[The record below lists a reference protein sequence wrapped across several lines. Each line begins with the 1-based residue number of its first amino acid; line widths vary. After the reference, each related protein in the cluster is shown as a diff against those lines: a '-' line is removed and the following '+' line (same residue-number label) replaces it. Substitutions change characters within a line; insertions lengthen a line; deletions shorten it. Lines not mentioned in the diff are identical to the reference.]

1 MEDTKI
7 GVWECIATI
16 GCVNIIPL
24 VLTIPTFT
32 AQNFG
37 TGSMFHTIYSI
48 IIGAISLGILFRLFF
63 KFPGKDFFEISE
75 YAGGKF
81 LKYLSYII
89 VIAYLL
95 TSTVIVLSEFNEN
108 IRNILFKNAPSEYV
122 YLLFIVGMFFG
133 ILSGIKG
140 IFRTG
145 MIIGPIILSALLF
158 MFFALFENID
168 TTNYFPAFG
177 NSFSNFFVEGG
188 FRIEIFEGMFLILL
202 MGGQLT
208 NVKKA
213 SIGSFILVSF
223 IVLLVS
229 ALLFGIIPYPTTPEN
244 YFPFFELSRFISF
257 GRFVQRVEALYTLIW
272 LLAVYLYISLD
283 TSYITQILSKAFNI
297 KYPKRIMLLICMLI
311 FGITLLFKS
320 YITVLAVRKIFI
332 AYVIPFAAFLY
343 SLLIMVIAT
352 AKLRR
357 KENEKI

>member
-1 MEDTKI
+1 
-7 GVWECIATI
+7 
-16 GCVNIIPL
+16 
-24 VLTIPTFT
+24 
-32 AQNFG
+32 
-37 TGSMFHTIYSI
+37 
-48 IIGAISLGILFRLFF
+48 
-63 KFPGKDFFEISE
+63 
-75 YAGGKF
+75 
-81 LKYLSYII
+81 
-89 VIAYLL
+89 
-95 TSTVIVLSEFNEN
+95 
-108 IRNILFKNAPSEYV
+108 
-122 YLLFIVGMFFG
+122 
-133 ILSGIKG
+133 
-140 IFRTG
+140 
-145 MIIGPIILSALLF
+145 MIIGPIILSALIF

-177 NSFSNFFVEGG
+177 NSLSDFFVKGG
-188 FRIEIFEGMFLILL
+188 FRIEIFEGLFLILL

-244 YFPFFELSRFISF
+244 YFPFFELSRLISF

-311 FGITLLFKS
+311 FGITLLLKS
-320 YITVLAVRKIFI
+320 YITVLAIRKIFI
-332 AYVIPFAAFLY
+332 TYVIPFAAFLY
-343 SLLIMVIAT
+343 SLLIIIIAN

>member
-108 IRNILFKNAPSEYV
+108 IRNIL
-122 YLLFIVGMFFG
+122 YLINM
-133 ILSGIKG
+133 
-140 IFRTG
+140 
-145 MIIGPIILSALLF
+145 P
-158 MFFALFENID
+158 
-168 TTNYFPAFG
+168 
-177 NSFSNFFVEGG
+177 
-188 FRIEIFEGMFLILL
+188 
-202 MGGQLT
+202 
-208 NVKKA
+208 
-213 SIGSFILVSF
+213 
-223 IVLLVS
+223 
-229 ALLFGIIPYPTTPEN
+229 
-244 YFPFFELSRFISF
+244 
-257 GRFVQRVEALYTLIW
+257 
-272 LLAVYLYISLD
+272 
-283 TSYITQILSKAFNI
+283 
-297 KYPKRIMLLICMLI
+297 
-311 FGITLLFKS
+311 
-320 YITVLAVRKIFI
+320 
-332 AYVIPFAAFLY
+332 
-343 SLLIMVIAT
+343 
-352 AKLRR
+352 
-357 KENEKI
+357 